1 MRVRWR
7 QCLTEKVYTLKH
19 TPAHRQWSLKSRVG
33 PHDGDSG
40 VSLASLFALQLH
52 PAAWSILEE
61 QTGYRQTLTTTCC
74 LLQRAGPFPRCFM
87 AFGVWGHKQ
96 TSTFRALVD
105 ISVVPVEYISHSLT
119 SVSVQVIG
127 TVWRA

>member
-1 MRVRWR
+1 MRVWRR
-7 QCLTEKVYTLKH
+7 QCLTEKVYTLKQ
-19 TPAHRQWSLKSRVG
+19 TPAHRPWSLKDRVG

-40 VSLASLFALQLH
+40 ISLASLFASQLH
-52 PAAWSILEE
+52 PAAWSVLEE

-74 LLQRAGPFPRCFM
+74 LLQRAGPFPRWFM

-96 TSTFRALVD
+96 TSTFRPLVD
-105 ISVVPVEYISHSLT
+105 GSVVPVEYISHSLT

-127 TVWRA
+127 TVWRV